1 MFAMTAPPA
10 EVADRLAAVDGARDS
25 GRPMTVAD
33 RLAAL
38 ADAESLAI
46 WVDAV
51 RTELLAALVREEE
64 EDEDA
69 PKVVAEVAFTLG
81 VAETTV
87 RLRAAAARELTGR
100 LPASM
105 DAMRRGEL
113 RWSHARVSPTRRPCS
128 RTSWPP
134 RWSAGCS
141 RGTGDLRQCFHPVG
155 HPSGAGR
162 RPAAAEAAHEYG
174 FSTRRVRVSSEPD
187 GMAAL
192 WALLPAEG
200 AAVVA
205 RGLRDLAGATPG
217 QAADDRTLDQ
227 READALV
234 QVFTDLAGAAPG
246 TRPRRRGGTRG
257 RAAVSVTVSAETLL
271 GLDDAPAALG
281 AGRLSGPIT
290 ASQARRI
297 AADGIWRRLLTD
309 PVSGALLDLGRERY
323 RPPAELRAFV
333 VARDARCTRPGCD
346 QPSVACDLDHALDW
360 VRGGATSAANL
371 HCACGRCH
379 SLKDVG
385 WRVVRGSD
393 GTTAWTTPRGVTRV
407 TAEHDLRPE
416 DRHRRTRGGVHCR
429 IGNPLVARAAPR
441 VLDENEPPVFE
452 VPSPTRESAQPPPTH
467 ANDPPPF

>member
-10 EVADRLAAVDGARDS
+10 EVADRLAAVDGARGS

-64 EDEDA
+64 EDA
-69 PKVVAEVAFTLG
+69 LKVAAEVAFTLG

-113 RWSHARVSPTRRPCS
+113 RWSHSRVLADATAVLPAELATEVERRVLPTAPG
-128 RTSWPP
+128 TSVSAFTRLVTRAVLDVDPP
-134 RWSAGCS
+134 
-141 RGTGDLRQCFHPVG
+141 
-155 HPSGAGR
+155 
-162 RPAAAEAAHEYG
+162 AAEAAHEYA
-174 FSTRRVRVSSEPD
+174 FSTRRVRVSAEPD

-205 RGLRDLAGATPG
+205 RGLRDLANAVPG

-246 TRPRRRGGTRG
+246 TRPHRRGGTRG

-281 AGRLSGPIT
+281 AGRLSGPI
-290 ASQARRI
+290 AAAQARRI

-346 QPSVACDLDHALDW
+346 QPSVGCDLDHALDW

-379 SLKDVG
+379 SLKAVG

-429 IGNPLVARAAPR
+429 IGKPLVARAAPR
-441 VLDENEPPVFE
+441 ELDENEPPVFE
-452 VPSPTRESAQPPPTH
+452 VPRPTREPAQPPPTH
-467 ANDPPPF
+467 ADDPPPF

>member
-51 RTELLAALVREEE
+51 RTELLAALVHEEE
-64 EDEDA
+64 GA
-69 PKVVAEVAFTLG
+69 PKVVAEVAFILG
-81 VAETTV
+81 VAEATV
-87 RLRAAAARELTGR
+87 RLRAAVARELTGR
-100 LPASM
+100 LPPSM

-113 RWSHARVSPTRRPCS
+113 RWSHARVLADATAVLPDELATEVERRVLPAAPGTSVSAFTRLVTRAVLDVD
-128 RTSWPP
+128 PP
-134 RWSAGCS
+134 
-141 RGTGDLRQCFHPVG
+141 
-155 HPSGAGR
+155 
-162 RPAAAEAAHEYG
+162 AAEAAHEYG

-205 RGLRDLAGATPG
+205 RGLRDLASAAPG

-290 ASQARRI
+290 AAQARRI
-297 AADGIWRRLLTD
+297 AADGIWRRLVTD

-346 QPSVACDLDHALDW
+346 QPSVGCDLDHALDW

-379 SLKDVG
+379 TLKDVG

-416 DRHRRTRGGVHCR
+416 DRHRRTRGGVPCR
-429 IGNPLVARAAPR
+429 IGKPLVARAAPR
-441 VLDENEPPVFE
+441 ELDENEPPVFE
-452 VPSPTRESAQPPPTH
+452 VPSPTREPAQPPPTH
-467 ANDPPPF
+467 ADDPPPF